1 MASGPNTSW
10 QIEWEKVETV
20 SDFIFLGCKITADGN
35 CSHEI
40 KRHLLLGRKAMT
52 NLESVLKSRDITLLI
67 TKVYTVKVMVFSGV
81 TYWRKT
87 IKKAGCQRID
97 AFKLWGWRRL
107 LRVPWTARRS
117 NHSILKEINSEY

>member
-1 MASGPNTSW
+1 MALALVN
-10 QIEWEKVETV
+10 VETV
-20 SDFIFLGCKITADGN
+20 ADFIFLGAKITAN
-35 CSHEI
+35 VECSHEMK
-40 KRHLLLGRKAMT
+40 KRLLFGRKAMT

-97 AFKLWGWRRL
+97 ALELWCWRRF
-107 LRVPWTARRS
+107 LRVQDS
-117 NHSILKEINSEY
+117 LGLQIDSISPSSRKSVPNIHWKD